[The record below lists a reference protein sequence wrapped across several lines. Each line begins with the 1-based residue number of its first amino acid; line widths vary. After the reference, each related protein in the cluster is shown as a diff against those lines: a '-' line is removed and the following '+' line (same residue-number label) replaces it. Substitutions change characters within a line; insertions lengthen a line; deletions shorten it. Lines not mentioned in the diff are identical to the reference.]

1 MKTRFPR
8 LAKAGAILV
17 FFALGL
23 AWSAPV
29 LADDEAKVVVPAAPA
44 EAVRVRLPMLKVGEI
59 KSGYVMMVSERG
71 IEAAQPQALAQQQA
85 KPVSPLA
92 GLCVPR

>member
-8 LAKAGAILV
+8 LAKAGALLV

-29 LADDEAKVVVPAAPA
+29 LADDEARPVVPAAPA
-44 EAVRVRLPMLKVGEI
+44 DAVRVRLPMLRVGEI
-59 KSGYVMMVSERG
+59 KSGYVMTISERG
-71 IEAAQPQALAQQQA
+71 MEGIQSAVLAEQRA
-85 KPVSPLA
+85 KSASPLA
-92 GLCVPR
+92 GFCVPR